1 MSIEYSLIIAILSLV
16 GNSFF
21 VGAEFALLSARRT
34 QIELLALKGSAAAR
48 ISLQAMDDVSLA
60 LAGGQLGVTLCS
72 LIFGAISEPLVAHA
86 LEPVLEAT
94 GMPEY
99 LLHPIALSI
108 ALVLM
113 VSIHVVIGEMI
124 PKNLSLSDPTKA
136 ALRLVPPLFRFVRIM
151 KPVIGML
158 NGISNG
164 VVRLLGLKPR
174 REVRSSFS
182 RDEVAGFVKESQR
195 EGLITKDE
203 EYRLSGSLDFEYRT
217 IESII
222 LPTKD
227 VVVAPATATAYDIEQ
242 LSVQTG
248 FSRFPISDS
257 KGGFKGYVH
266 LKDILGVAPRAYTA
280 KLSASRV
287 RALGVVTPASTLMSA
302 LGLMK
307 TLESHILQVQTSDGV
322 TVGVIMLEDVLE
334 ELVGPI
340 SQVR

>member
-1 MSIEYSLIIAILSLV
+1 MSIEYSVIIAVLALI
-16 GNSFF
+16 GNAFF

-34 QIELLALKGSAAAR
+34 QIELLALKGSAAAK

-86 LEPVLEAT
+86 LEPVLQAT
-94 GMPEY
+94 GIPEY

-108 ALVLM
+108 ALLFM
-113 VSIHVVIGEMI
+113 VSIHVVVGEMI
-124 PKNLSLSDPTKA
+124 PKNLSLADPTKA
-136 ALRLVPPLFRFVRIM
+136 ALRLVPPLFRFVQIM

-158 NGISNG
+158 NGMSNG

-217 IESII
+217 IEDII
-222 LPTKD
+222 LPVSD
-227 VVVAPATATAYDIEQ
+227 VIVAPSDATVYDIEQ
-242 LSVQTG
+242 LSVRTG
-248 FSRFPISDS
+248 FSRFPISNGKS
-257 KGGFKGYVH
+257 GFRGYVH
-266 LKDILGVAPRAYTA
+266 LKDILSVSSATYTA
-280 KLSASRV
+280 KLPASRV
-287 RALGVVTPASTLMSA
+287 RPLGAVTPSSTLMIA

-307 TLESHILQVQTSDGV
+307 SLESHILQVQSSDGT